1 MNLLP
6 ALYPGRLHLLLAA
19 SPARHEL
26 VNTVI
31 ARLACEGPLRILD
44 GGNCFQAHRIAR
56 LLRRQTSNLNEALG
70 NIHIARAFTCY
81 QSWALL
87 SETSALPLPLLA
99 LDLLTTFYDESVPFP
114 ERQRLLRSCLSQLHR
129 LSRRAPVL
137 VSAGI
142 PTQNQPNEL
151 INLLEDAADEVWR
164 LEIQPP
170 LEPLRLF

>member
-31 ARLACEGPLRILD
+31 ARLACGGPLRILD

-56 LLRRQTSNLNEALG
+56 LLRRQTPNLNEALA

-81 QSWALL
+81 QSLALL
-87 SETSALPLPLLA
+87 SETPALPLPLLA
-99 LDLLTTFYDESVPFP
+99 LDLLTTFYDESVPLP
-114 ERQRLLRSCLSQLHR
+114 ERLRLLRSCLSQLHR

-137 VSAGI
+137 VSAGT
-142 PTQNQPNEL
+142 PAQNQPNEL
-151 INLLEDAADEVWR
+151 ITLLEDAADQVWR
-164 LEIQPP
+164 LETRPP